1 MPGGLNWPLDLA
13 IGDDGRL
20 YVADGTNFY
29 ALPPGGKLQSIGML
43 FSPGYPG
50 FLRGVAPLDR
60 GGFAV
65 TTAGGQVALYRPAD
79 KQSQVLAEGLDQL
92 YGVAVA
98 PGGAIVVAELGAG
111 RVLSVQ
117 SGEVEVLAAGLREPI
132 GVAIGPDGAC
142 LVSETGAGRVV
153 KLTGAG
159 VETVLDG
166 LQRPQ
171 GITVREGQLYVVDAG
186 AKALIAFDLESK
198 ARRIIAAGL
207 PIGAPPGVTPK
218 PLRGL
223 PPFSG
228 PQGPFAGIAA
238 GPDGTLYLSADAE
251 GSVLA
256 LRPEHRH
263 RRVLPN

>member
-1 MPGGLNWPLDLA
+1 MLADGLN
-13 IGDDGRL
+13 
-20 YVADGTNFY
+20 
-29 ALPPGGKLQSIGML
+29 
-43 FSPGYPG
+43 
-50 FLRGVAPLDR
+50 
-60 GGFAV
+60 
-65 TTAGGQVALYRPAD
+65 
-79 KQSQVLAEGLDQL
+79 QL

-98 PGGAIVVAELGAG
+98 PGGAIVVAERGAG

-117 SGEVEVLAAGLREPI
+117 PGEVQTMAAGMREPL

-159 VETVLDG
+159 VDTVLDG

-171 GITVREGQLYVVDAG
+171 GLLVREGQLYVVDAG
-186 AKALIAFDLESK
+186 AKALIAFDMERK
-198 ARRIIAAGL
+198 ARRIIAANL
-207 PIGAPPGVTPK
+207 PVGAPPGVTPK

-238 GPDGTLYLSADAE
+238 GPDGTFYLSADAE

-256 LRPEHRH
+256 LRPGHMHR
-263 RRVLPN
+263 